1 MNIAAEELG
10 RDIAFWEAS
19 EPSESARVWCTL
31 LLKEE
36 KELYFFFL
44 SFLFFFWVFLL
55 FLLLLLLQA
64 LQYPQFFWGEEV
76 KTRSLFGQIYFFLV
90 VVVGLSFCF
99 LVCLFILSSFF
110 FPFQSGVWIRCYI
123 ANKEFGEILKVT
135 SLSTFNGEL

>member
-44 SFLFFFWVFLL
+44 SFCFSLFFCCCCCSKHYNTHNSFWGGGSENTQLVWPDFFCFVFL
-55 FLLLLLLQA
+55 F
-64 LQYPQFFWGEEV
+64 
-76 KTRSLFGQIYFFLV
+76 
-90 VVVGLSFCF
+90 
-99 LVCLFILSSFF
+99 VCLFFPLFF
-110 FPFQSGVWIRCYI
+110 SPFRSGVWIRCYI

>member
-44 SFLFFFWVFLL
+44 SFCFSFFFC
-55 FLLLLLLQA
+55 
-64 LQYPQFFWGEEV
+64 FF
-76 KTRSLFGQIYFFLV
+76 V
-90 VVVGLSFCF
+90 VVVAPSTTIPT
-99 LVCLFILSSFF
+99 ILL
-110 FPFQSGVWIRCYI
+110 G
-123 ANKEFGEILKVT
+123 
-135 SLSTFNGEL
+135 